1 MLTMTS
7 TLNIDPVTRVTSRVT
22 TSICGRV
29 GSSGR
34 QVQGIVV
41 GTCLIVVGTCLR
53 PARHEGQG
61 MRPGM
66 VNGVRGGSAGQCTAT
81 GLSCDVKEC
90 RGLGATRG
98 A

>member
-7 TLNIDPVTRVTSRVT
+7 TLNIDPVTRVTSRVM

-34 QVQGIVV
+34 QVQG
-41 GTCLIVVGTCLR
+41 IVVGTCLR

-90 RGLGATRG
+90 RGFGATRG